1 MNLHQPLHV
10 LPGVGPK
17 SAEKYAKL
25 GIENLQDLL
34 LYFPFRYEDFKTKQV
49 LELEDGEKAVLSGQ
63 VVTPASVQYY
73 GFKRN
78 RLRFSLKQGEVV
90 FAVNFFNQPY
100 LADKIELGS
109 TLAVFGKWDRAKA
122 SLTGMKVLA
131 QVEDDLQ
138 PVYRLVQGISQASLV
153 KVIKTAFDQ
162 GLALLIEENLPQS
175 LLDKYK
181 LMSRCQAVRAMHF
194 PKDLAEYKQALRRI
208 KFEELFYFQM
218 QLQTLKSEN
227 RVQDRKSVV

>member
-1 MNLHQPLHV
+1 M
-10 LPGVGPK
+10 
-17 SAEKYAKL
+17 
-25 GIENLQDLL
+25 
-34 LYFPFRYEDFKTKQV
+34 
-49 LELEDGEKAVLSGQ
+49 
-63 VVTPASVQYY
+63 
-73 GFKRN
+73 
-78 RLRFSLKQGEVV
+78 
-90 FAVNFFNQPY
+90 NFFNQPY
-100 LADKIELGS
+100 LADKIELGA

-138 PVYRLVQGISQASLV
+138 PVYRLAQGISQASLV

-162 GLALLIEENLPQS
+162 GLDLLIEENLPQS

-194 PKDLAEYKQALRRI
+194 PKDLGEYKQALRRI

-227 RVQDRKSVV
+227 RVQGSGLVLNWSQEKSDSSQGKPSFCPDPSSRKEFAGNFDRHEVGPPHESSFARGCGERKNGSRWFGHVCGGDSWLSGSPHGANRDS

>member
-1 MNLHQPLHV
+1 M
-10 LPGVGPK
+10 
-17 SAEKYAKL
+17 
-25 GIENLQDLL
+25 
-34 LYFPFRYEDFKTKQV
+34 
-49 LELEDGEKAVLSGQ
+49 
-63 VVTPASVQYY
+63 
-73 GFKRN
+73 
-78 RLRFSLKQGEVV
+78 
-90 FAVNFFNQPY
+90 NFFNQPY
-100 LADKIELGS
+100 LADKIELGA

-138 PVYRLVQGISQASLV
+138 PVYRLAQGISQASLV

-162 GLALLIEENLPQS
+162 GLDLLIEENLPQS

-194 PKDLAEYKQALRRI
+194 PKDLGEYKQALRRI

-227 RVQDRKSVV
+227 RVQGSGLVLDWSQEKVTAVKESLPFALTQAQENEFAGNFNRHEVGPPHESSPTRGCGERKNGGRWLGHVCSSDSWLPGCSHGANRNPCRATF